1 MPARRGQRPSPN
13 GKANGDSVLA
23 RLAEALFVLRTSPDL
38 GALVDTVAAAV
49 RSTLHAKES
58 HVFLIEE
65 RTGAVRPWDAGRA
78 GPGEAFLPM
87 PNAALESTLR
97 SEEPLF
103 VAAPSA
109 DLPAL
114 EHSLGGKRAGA
125 FFCMPL
131 RARGTLDGVWVAT
144 FGGSKAFTAA
154 DRLAAHL
161 LADALAL
168 GLERSRSDRFLAERA
183 LAAQRLEARAEEGE
197 GLLGQML
204 SVVAHEMRTPLT
216 CIKAYAETLIDAPA
230 DEWESRAPFLE
241 IINEECDRLGRL
253 LMNAL
258 DYSRLES
265 GQKSFHLTTLKPE
278 DLVTDALL
286 TMAPEGKRRKVEVS
300 AHVPET
306 FGTVEGD
313 LDLLKQLCLNLVSNA
328 IKFSPEPGQVE
339 VVVSGD
345 EEGWRLEVM
354 DRGPGI
360 PEDQAERIFERFYR
374 VEQEGRRVPGSGLG
388 LAIARNITEL
398 HGGRIVV
405 TPRVGGGSVF
415 TVTLPRVQRAP
426 DEACQLAAELWERR
440 DCLRLLD
447 DAVALASEALEAQ
460 IVSLMLVDPQRG
472 DLKMAAALGLDESAL
487 KRRVGFRGGVGGQAL
502 AQAAPVLV
510 NDIETDPRF
519 RRPNHPQYSTKSLIC
534 VPLIVA
540 GRSIGVINVNNK
552 RSREAFGEAD
562 LALLANLV
570 DRVCSAVERSLA
582 FPESPESPAE
592 TMAALRASIHLRED
606 LALGQRPAGAVAYG
620 LARRLGANAEEARLL
635 SRLAGGVDLES
646 VEAETEAKPSRKRDG
661 RAPVLGSVR
670 DILLGRSERWDG
682 KGVPRG
688 LAGEA
693 IPLGARI
700 LSAVDLLHDLTHGSP
715 HRQAV
720 PAAFALEEMERLS
733 GSRLDPR
740 VQAAVTDLL
749 ADEVGERRAGRS
761 RREAA

>member
-1 MPARRGQRPSPN
+1 
-13 GKANGDSVLA
+13 
-23 RLAEALFVLRTSPDL
+23 
-38 GALVDTVAAAV
+38 
-49 RSTLHAKES
+49 
-58 HVFLIEE
+58 
-65 RTGAVRPWDAGRA
+65 
-78 GPGEAFLPM
+78 
-87 PNAALESTLR
+87 
-97 SEEPLF
+97 
-103 VAAPSA
+103 
-109 DLPAL
+109 
-114 EHSLGGKRAGA
+114 
-125 FFCMPL
+125 
-131 RARGTLDGVWVAT
+131 
-144 FGGSKAFTAA
+144 
-154 DRLAAHL
+154 
-161 LADALAL
+161 
-168 GLERSRSDRFLAERA
+168 
-183 LAAQRLEARAEEGE
+183 
-197 GLLGQML
+197 
-204 SVVAHEMRTPLT
+204 
-216 CIKAYAETLIDAPA
+216 
-230 DEWESRAPFLE
+230 
-241 IINEECDRLGRL
+241 RL

-313 LDLLKQLCLNLVSNA
+313 LDLLNQLCLNLVSNA
-328 IKFSPEPGQVE
+328 IKSSPEPGQVE

-405 TPRVGGGSVF
+405 TPRAGGGSVF

-552 RSREAFGEAD
+552 RSREAFGEDD
-562 LALLANLV
+562 LALMATLV
-570 DRVCSAVERSLA
+570 DRVCSTVERSLA
-582 FPESPESPAE
+582 FPESPESLAE
-592 TMAALRASIHLRED
+592 TMAALRAPVHLRSD
-606 LALGQRPAGAVAYG
+606 LELGQRPPGAVAYG
-620 LARRLGANAEEARLL
+620 LARRLGASAEESRLL
-635 SRLAGGVDLES
+635 SRLAGGGDLEGM
-646 VEAETEAKPSRKRDG
+646 EKDGDRPAPRGRKNG
-661 RAPVLGSVR
+661 SVLGLPG
-670 DILLGRSERWDG
+670 DILL
-682 KGVPRG
+682 
-688 LAGEA
+688 
-693 IPLGARI
+693 
-700 LSAVDLLHDLTHGSP
+700 
-715 HRQAV
+715 
-720 PAAFALEEMERLS
+720 
-733 GSRLDPR
+733 SR
-740 VQAAVTDLL
+740 A
-749 ADEVGERRAGRS
+749 
-761 RREAA
+761 